1 MGRVLSLQ
9 GGMAA
14 GKTTVARYLADRGI
28 PVLLEDISR
37 PVAQCRALGLDK
49 HTRSGYV
56 QTQRLFIR
64 NEILRWNRAQQYP
77 CAVMDLGAE
86 EIEFYTLCYPAT
98 IGQDWPVEQDLADAL
113 AALRRCRAD
122 RTLFLDASPATLL
135 ARCQGDTSRDR
146 GFFRHSTRYLLP
158 AKRAWFSGRPDVT
171 FLCTDG
177 LPAEAVCRLAHRWVL
192 ENRT

>member
-14 GKTTVARYLADRGI
+14 GKTTVARYLAARGI

-37 PVAQCRALGLDK
+37 PAAQCRALGLDK

-56 QTQRLFIR
+56 QTQRLFIQ
-64 NEILRWNRAQQYP
+64 NEILRWNQAQQYP

-86 EIEFYTLCYPAT
+86 EIEFYTLHYPAT

-146 GFFRHSTRYLLP
+146 GFFRHSTRHLLP

-177 LPAEAVCRLAHRWVL
+177 LSAGEVCRLAHRWVL